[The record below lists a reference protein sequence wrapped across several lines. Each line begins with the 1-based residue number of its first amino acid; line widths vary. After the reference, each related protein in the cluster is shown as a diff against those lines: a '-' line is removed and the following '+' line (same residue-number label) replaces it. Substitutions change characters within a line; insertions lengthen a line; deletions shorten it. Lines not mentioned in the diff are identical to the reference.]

1 MARFAVV
8 LLPVIASIAVATHA
22 AQSPAALPASL
33 EDQEF
38 WQLVVDLSEPD
49 GFFEDENYVSNELGY
64 QRVMGRLQ
72 ERVEPGGVFVG
83 VGPEQNFSYVAA
95 LRPAMAFVIDIRR
108 QNMVQLLM
116 YKALFELSPDRADF
130 VSRLFSRP
138 RPPGLDTASDVDA
151 LFQAYAPVSDDGRLF
166 DDSQA
171 RVLEVLIDGHG
182 FELDADDRAS
192 LTKILTAFREGG
204 PELMYVFRGTPERH
218 PTYGE
223 MMTAA
228 DADGRHWSYL
238 ATEESF
244 QHVPDMH
251 EKNLIVPVVGDF
263 AGPKALRAVGAYV
276 RARGATIDVFYTS
289 NVETYLFA
297 NGTWGAF
304 YENLAT
310 LPLDGEGLFVR
321 TFFGAIMRECA
332 ALRPTIRTPVL
343 GSLTALMTTYR
354 AGELTSP
361 CDLVSLSRKQ
371 SRP

>member
-1 MARFAVV
+1 MTRIAVA
-8 LLPVIASIAVATHA
+8 LLVVASIAMATHA

-33 EDQEF
+33 EDHQF

-108 QNMVQLLM
+108 QNLVQFLM
-116 YKALFELSPDRADF
+116 YKALFELSRERADF

-138 RPPGLDTASDVDA
+138 RPPGLDGASGVDA
-151 LFQAYAPVSDDGRLF
+151 LFEAYAPVSADGRLF
-166 DDSQA
+166 DDTRT
-171 RVLEVLIDGHG
+171 RVLEVLIDRHG
-182 FELDADDRAS
+182 FDLDAADRAS
-192 LTKILTAFREGG
+192 LTRILRAFREGG

-218 PTYGE
+218 PTYAE
-223 MMTAA
+223 MMTAT

-244 QHVPDMH
+244 HRVRDMH
-251 EKNLIVPVVGDF
+251 EQNRIVPVVGDF

-276 RARGATIDVFYTS
+276 RARGATIDVFYAS

-297 NGTWGAF
+297 NGTWKAF
-304 YENLAT
+304 YDNLST
-310 LPLDGEGLFVR
+310 LPLDEDGLFVR
-321 TFFGAIMRECA
+321 TFFGAILRECA

-343 GSLTALMTTYR
+343 GAMAALMTTYR
-354 AGELTSP
+354 AGELTSQ
-361 CDLVSLSRKQ
+361 CDLVGLSRK
-371 SRP
+371 